1 MCRFSKIP
9 SVFGCITFVLL
20 VQLFVAGCNNP
31 LEETVAIAPAPPPL
45 VKAMIVGSLSHD
57 RPHVYS
63 GEVRGRFETGLAFRV
78 PGKIIA
84 RRVDAGSVV
93 KAGDVLMQ
101 VDPSDIQQAVDAGRA
116 QVDAAQSQFS
126 LAKDQLGRFK
136 ALYERDFMSKAE
148 LDRYQNAHDSAF
160 SLVKQARAQYTR
172 AANQLAYCNLVA
184 DAPGVVLDVRA
195 EQGQVVGAGQPV
207 VIMAR
212 GDEKEVE
219 IDIPENRV
227 GAFARDARF
236 KVTFWA
242 LEKVEVQGQARV
254 ISPMA
259 DPVTRTYKARITL
272 VRPPAG
278 VRLGM
283 TASVFQDEPARGS
296 LLIPLSAVYQT
307 GETPTVWVIQKDR
320 VTQQQVLLG
329 NIDGADRIQV
339 TKGLETGDI
348 IVTAGVH
355 KLTSGDRVRVNK
367 DAR

>member
-1 MCRFSKIP
+1 MFRFLKIP
-9 SVFGCITFVLL
+9 CVSGYICLVLL
-20 VQLFVAGCNNP
+20 VQLFIAGCNNP
-31 LEETVAIAPAPPPL
+31 LEETVALSPASPPL
-45 VKAMIVGSLSHD
+45 VKAVTVGSVPHA

-116 QVDAAQSQFS
+116 QVDAAQSQFL

-136 ALYERDFMSKAE
+136 ALYEQDFMSKAE
-148 LDRYQNAHDSAF
+148 LDRYQNAHDSAL

-172 AANQLAYCNLVA
+172 AANQLAYCNLTA

-227 GAFARDARF
+227 GTFAGDLPF

-242 LEKVEVQGQARV
+242 LEKVEVQGRTRI

-259 DPVTRTYKARITL
+259 DPITRTYKARITL
-272 VRPPAG
+272 IRPPEG

-283 TASVFQDEPARGS
+283 TASVVRDEPGKGR

-307 GETPTVWVIQKDR
+307 GEHPTVWVIQDDR
-320 VTQQQVLLG
+320 VTPRQVVLG
-329 NIDGADRIQV
+329 GLDGQDRIAV
-339 TKGLETGDI
+339 TGGLTSGEK

-355 KLTSGDRVRVNK
+355 KLAGGDRVRVK
-367 DAR
+367 EDAR